1 MMNKKLLAIVLSMQ
15 MPLVAIVCL
24 LLSVS
29 AISPVGMV
37 RAANESSVTLSV
49 TVQNVAVEVDPITYA
64 FGTVVAGQNTTSTW
78 NASDVGMYFEANNT
92 GNVNESFTIRGAN
105 ATDTDAGG
113 SNTWVLESAAGSDEF
128 VIWNSTDGTIDT
140 EGGYNTITLSAVIWN
155 ASVTVYGTPRFDL
168 KLTLP
173 SSTSSYLEHKTTVT
187 IGAVAA

>member
-1 MMNKKLLAIVLSMQ
+1 MMKKLLAIVISAQ
-15 MPLVAIVCL
+15 IPLVAVVTL
-24 LLSVS
+24 LLFVS
-29 AISPVGMV
+29 SLSPVGMV
-37 RAANESSVTLSV
+37 SAANESVVTLSV

-78 NASDVGMYFEANNT
+78 DTGMYFGTNNT

-105 ATDTDAGG
+105 ATDTDASGD
-113 SNTWVLESAAGSDEF
+113 NTWVLESAASSDAF
-128 VIWNSTDGTIDT
+128 VIWNSTDGTAEADGNYT
-140 EGGYNTITLSAVIWN
+140 QITLSAVIWN

>member
-1 MMNKKLLAIVLSMQ
+1 MMKKLLAIVLSAQ
-15 MPLVAIVCL
+15 IPLVAVVTL
-24 LLSVS
+24 LLFVS
-29 AISPVGMV
+29 SLSPVGMV
-37 RAANESSVTLSV
+37 SAGNESSVTLSV

-64 FGTVVAGQNTTSTW
+64 FGTVIAGQNTSSTW
-78 NASDVGMYFEANNT
+78 NVTGVGMYFEANNT

-113 SNTWVLESAAGSDEF
+113 SNTWVLTSAAGSDEF

-140 EGGYNTITLSAVIWN
+140 EGSYDTITLSAVIWN
-155 ASVTVYGTPRFDL
+155 TSVMVYGTPRFDL

-187 IGAVAA
+187 IGGVAA